1 MTDTKFQ
8 PGLEKKKDL
17 WLFVVL
23 FFPLLLSMCHT
34 RSYLYSQ
41 WSQFFMVWYF
51 FEKYSINCLF
61 RPKYDNSS
69 KKISNSKG
77 QIISKSLFGVFNF
90 IQKTNKNTLH
100 TFKNEFIFGKN
111 SQLDKINRPLKRI
124 LFRMSFLFIIVSY
137 NLNRKFYMTKIH
149 QNLILINGSTIG
161 PLKMVNKYIWSLTLR
176 VSLEIWI

>member
-1 MTDTKFQ
+1 MLCSSFHCYYQCAT
-8 PGLEKKKDL
+8 PGAIYIHNGANSL
-17 WLFVVL
+17 W
-23 FFPLLLSMCHT
+23 SGI
-34 RSYLYSQ
+34 
-41 WSQFFMVWYF
+41 F

-61 RPKYDNSS
+61 RSKYDNSS

-161 PLKMVNKYIWSLTLR
+161 PLKMVNKYI
-176 VSLEIWI
+176 